1 MKRQLASRL
10 GVAHVRDTV
19 AQFAEG
25 GISLSSAMQDLGIG
39 KTRLYGLRTSFL
51 AAKAQGRGAD
61 WVPGASGGDHMP
73 RWPEEVRNFLREV
86 LSKDSNADRFSYAFA
101 AAEAGRRFGFRLDR
115 AQVRKWALAQ
125 GIKSFRQK
133 PHVSPHT
140 RRWQRTCV
148 GELWQLDATPDYFL
162 GRGGPQLHLIDM
174 LDDCSRMQVGCGLYA
189 RESLGAYLHMF
200 HGVFG
205 RFGIP
210 LQVYVDKASF
220 FTSGGAG
227 VTQLEERLRF
237 FGVSFVLAN
246 TPEAKGKIE
255 RVHQVWQDRLP
266 RSFSHEGF
274 TAATPLEVLNAHA
287 QALVDYRNSFE
298 LHREIGM
305 TPGDAWDGAVRE
317 GRNKLRAV
325 PSDGWWELVWAI
337 RSRIVIGARG
347 KVFLDG
353 MWCPTECPNGTRA
366 YLYRHVDGTVSVAL
380 NKPTH
385 SEPPKVVFTTNTRL
399 LRSQR

>member
-25 GISLSSAMQDLGIG
+25 GISLSAAMQDLGIG

-51 AAKAQGRGAD
+51 AAKAQGLGAD

-73 RWPEEVRNFLREV
+73 RWPEEVCNFLREV

-200 HGVFG
+200 HGAFG

-287 QALVDYRNSFE
+287 QALVDYRNGFE
-298 LHREIGM
+298 IHREIGM
-305 TPGDAWDGAVRE
+305 TPDEAWDKAIRE
-317 GRNKLRAV
+317 GRNKLRAI